1 MPNSLTQSTAFG
13 PTKGNKYTGTIR
25 YYYRAQFESS
35 VMAAMN
41 EVISNIQN
49 SGCQYTFDPI
59 VR

>member
-13 PTKGNKYTGTIR
+13 PTRGNKYTGTIR

-41 EVISNIQN
+41 EVISNI
-49 SGCQYTFDPI
+49 
-59 VR
+59 

>member
-41 EVISNIQN
+41 EVIFRIVVVNILLIQL
-49 SGCQYTFDPI
+49 
-59 VR
+59 